1 MAEHKTRPQD
11 HRDDSAGGQEGRG
24 RQHPTG
30 TGPAYKAPSKRGTA
44 GGKEGGKRD
53 HHQGPSGDDQT

>member
-11 HRDDSAGGQEGRG
+11 HRADSASGQEGRG

-30 TGPAYKAPSKRGTA
+30 TGPAYKKPSKRGTVHGTEEGK
-44 GGKEGGKRD
+44 GGR
-53 HHQGPSGDDQT
+53 QRGPAEEAQ

>member
-11 HRDDSAGGQEGRG
+11 HQADSASGQEGSG

-30 TGPAYKAPSKRGTA
+30 TGPAYRASTRRGTK
-44 GGKEGGKRD
+44 GGKPGGKRD
-53 HHQGPSGDDQT
+53 RHQGPTDEEQD

>member
-11 HRDDSAGGQEGRG
+11 HRADSASGQEGRG

-30 TGPAYKAPSKRGTA
+30 TDPAYKKPSKRGTEEGK
-44 GGKEGGKRD
+44 GGR
-53 HHQGPSGDDQT
+53 QRGPAEEAQ

>member
-1 MAEHKTRPQD
+1 MAEHRTRPQD
-11 HRDDSAGGQEGRG
+11 HREEDRGGQTGSG

-30 TGPAYKAPSKRGTA
+30 SGPAYKSPKERGSA

-53 HHQGPSGDDQT
+53 RHQGRREK